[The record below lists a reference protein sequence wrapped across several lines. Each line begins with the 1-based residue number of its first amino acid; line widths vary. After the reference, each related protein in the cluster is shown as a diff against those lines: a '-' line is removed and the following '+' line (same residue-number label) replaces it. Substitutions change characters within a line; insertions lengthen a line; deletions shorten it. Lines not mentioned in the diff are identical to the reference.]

1 LSKNSQFPGYDEAVV
16 SPDGKKIVFTSTRSG
31 DLELWTMDIDG
42 KIETTNLGLGY
53 DGGHFSLTILKK
65 LYSVLLDQKP
75 MPKLKNTKIISLKIS
90 LLLPI
95 WKSTPSMLMEQ
106 I

>member
-1 LSKNSQFPGYDEAVV
+1 MMQKRWFLQTVKK
-16 SPDGKKIVFTSTRSG
+16 KKIVFTSTRTG

-42 KIETTNLGLGY
+42 KNLKQLTFGLGY
-53 DGGHFSLTILKK
+53 DGGAFFSHDSKK

-75 MPKLKNTKIISLKIS
+75 MQKSKNTKIIWLKIS
-90 LLLPI
+90 LHLPI

>member
-1 LSKNSQFPGYDEAVV
+1 MVFPIMMQKRWFLQTV
-16 SPDGKKIVFTSTRSG
+16 KIVFTSTRTG

-42 KIETTNLGLGY
+42 KNLKQLTFGLGY
-53 DGGHFSLTILKK
+53 DGGAFSLMILKNCIPCFSTK
-65 LYSVLLDQKP
+65 TDAEKS
-75 MPKLKNTKIISLKIS
+75 KNTKIIWLKN
-90 LLLPI
+90 LVALPI